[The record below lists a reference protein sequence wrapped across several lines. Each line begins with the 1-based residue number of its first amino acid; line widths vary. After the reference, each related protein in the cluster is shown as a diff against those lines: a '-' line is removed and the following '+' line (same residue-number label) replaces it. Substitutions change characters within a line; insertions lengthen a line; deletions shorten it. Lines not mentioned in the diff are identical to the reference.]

1 MLTQKAITKPHLR
14 ELPDVEEYVLLKRT
28 VISQLSLSEAEE
40 CYQLWG
46 HISCNTYLAHR
57 YVDKILAEQRPSLDT
72 SSLDSMRNTLAAE
85 GKNSDIVEVSFQ
97 PLAAFFRHLHKSD
110 RPGTSERG
118 SPLHFQALEEVALQH
133 THHETTYDMG
143 TVNF

>member
-1 MLTQKAITKPHLR
+1 MAESVLSNTEEE
-14 ELPDVEEYVLLKRT
+14 ELPDVEEYVQLKRT
-28 VISQLSLSEAEE
+28 VKSQLSLSEAEE
-40 CYQLWG
+40 CYRLWG
-46 HISCNTYLAHR
+46 HISCNTYFGHR
-57 YVDKILAEQRPSLDT
+57 YVDKILAEQLPSLDT
-72 SSLDSMRNTLAAE
+72 SSLDSVRNTLAAE

-118 SPLHFQALEEVALQH
+118 SPLDFQALEEVALQH